1 MQLEALSIPLL
12 FKEIAS
18 AAAIAITI
26 IAFAP
31 YIRAILIGKVQ
42 PHVFSWIIWGTT
54 TFVVFL
60 AQLQDSGGVGAWA
73 IGVSGVMTIFIA
85 FLAYWKR
92 SDLTI
97 TRIDWLFFALAMTA
111 LPIWGITDNPMWAV
125 IVLTFV
131 DLLGFAPT
139 VRKSYAQPYSESL
152 LFFTLF
158 LLRNLLVLI
167 ALENYSLTT
176 VLFPA
181 VIGVACLFLIAMIVY
196 RRRIISPSCY

>member
-158 LLRNLLVLI
+158 LLRNLLVLT

-181 VIGVACLFLIAMIVY
+181 VIGVACLFFIAMIVY
-196 RRRIISPSCY
+196 RRRIISPSYY

>member
-85 FLAYWKR
+85 LLAYWKR

-97 TRIDWLFFALAMTA
+97 TRIDWLFFALAITA
-111 LPIWGITDNPMWAV
+111 LPIWGTTDNPMWAV

-131 DLLGFAPT
+131 DLLGFAAT

-176 VLFPA
+176 ALFPA
-181 VIGVACLFLIAMIVY
+181 VISVACLFLIAMIVY